1 MPGKRSKSEERERKR
16 LYRQNRTPE
25 QVVLDREKDR
35 NKKKEEWSRKT
46 EEEKDQENYAK
57 RERMKHLRNEI
68 SKEKLHSRTTSRDE
82 ENRER
87 IRTIRANQSE
97 EENTIERD
105 KARVR
110 MVCVRARQTIERKD
124 EETEKANER
133 MRDLRARQTTE
144 DMEEE
149 NEKAR
154 ERMEMLR
161 AEKSTEVCAYEIIE
175 ERQEKSI
182 MRKGLSGKYHLEGNL
197 NAKKGMRQLN
207 SEGRVRKFASR
218 EAGMKIGKIDELFE
232 WKQYMKTSKKH
243 KEMLSK
249 NQPDIVSRINENVRL
264 EKERERQTEE
274 NRDKE
279 WDYNGESGEYYWTG
293 NTEPEY
299 DQIYDSPSPLTKEGL
314 DRVRQAEEREMME
327 LMKQRKQEMKEKRQK
342 KNEERKRAMETPVAP
357 LPKRELCKYER
368 IREDIIRER
377 EEAMAQFKFF
387 ENLEKTKTEIGLY
400 KRANKEGNK

>member
-1 MPGKRSKSEERERKR
+1 M
-16 LYRQNRTPE
+16 
-25 QVVLDREKDR
+25 
-35 NKKKEEWSRKT
+35 
-46 EEEKDQENYAK
+46 
-57 RERMKHLRNEI
+57 
-68 SKEKLHSRTTSRDE
+68 
-82 ENRER
+82 
-87 IRTIRANQSE
+87 
-97 EENTIERD
+97 
-105 KARVR
+105 
-110 MVCVRARQTIERKD
+110 
-124 EETEKANER
+124 
-133 MRDLRARQTTE
+133 
-144 DMEEE
+144 
-149 NEKAR
+149 
-154 ERMEMLR
+154 
-161 AEKSTEVCAYEIIE
+161 
-175 ERQEKSI
+175 
-182 MRKGLSGKYHLEGNL
+182 
-197 NAKKGMRQLN
+197 
-207 SEGRVRKFASR
+207 
-218 EAGMKIGKIDELFE
+218 
-232 WKQYMKTSKKH
+232 
-243 KEMLSK
+243 
-249 NQPDIVSRINENVRL
+249 

-274 NRDKE
+274 KRDKE